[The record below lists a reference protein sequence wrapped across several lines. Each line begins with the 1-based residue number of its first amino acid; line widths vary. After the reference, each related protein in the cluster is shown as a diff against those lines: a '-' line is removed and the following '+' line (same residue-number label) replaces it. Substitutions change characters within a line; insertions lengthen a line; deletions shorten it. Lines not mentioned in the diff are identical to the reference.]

1 MRAWMLLSVVVSVV
15 AAGCSDDNTGP
26 TGPEPQIPTNLIST
40 SLDGAVALLWDDNAF
55 AADPNRFQNYR
66 IFSTTYDLDND
77 LCGSTWSLEGT
88 TVAPEFIVSALVN
101 GEPRCF
107 SVSAVNVDQIES
119 ARSAERPD
127 TPRPDARNVVV
138 FARQAQDANSGFIFW
153 ADDGDET
160 VQDAELG
167 VVTNGSDPDVD
178 FSVER
183 DGSGRL
189 FLAPVFSSTTVA
201 SYGDVADLTSIDIA
215 PISGFARSE
224 LEAVP
229 GRGYVFQMPG
239 GDGLF
244 RYGAVRTTHVGQNFL
259 ILDWAYQ
266 TDPENPELR
275 ISPVR

>member
-1 MRAWMLLSVVVSVV
+1 MRAWIPLSLLLV
-15 AAGCSDDNTGP
+15 AGCSDDNTGP
-26 TGPEPQIPTNLIST
+26 TGGEPQIPTDLVST
-40 SLDGAVALLWDDNAF
+40 SLDGAVALLWDDTAF
-55 AADPNRFQNYR
+55 DADPNGFQNYR
-66 IFSTTYDLDND
+66 VFSTTYDLDSD
-77 LCGSTWSLEGT
+77 RCGSSWRLEGT
-88 TVAPEFIVSALVN
+88 TVAPEFIVGALVN

-107 SVSAVNVDQIES
+107 TVSAVNIDQVES
-119 ARSAERPD
+119 ARSLERPD
-127 TPRPDARNVVV
+127 TPRPDSRNVVV
-138 FARQAQDANSGFIFW
+138 FARQAQDAGSGFIFW
-153 ADDGDET
+153 GDDGDET
-160 VQDAELG
+160 VEDDELG
-167 VVTNGSDPDVD
+167 IVTNGSDPDVD

-189 FLAPVFSSTTVA
+189 FLTPVFASTTVA
-201 SYGDVADLTSIDIA
+201 NYGDVADLTSIDIA
-215 PISGFARSE
+215 PLSGFARTG

-275 ISPVR
+275 ISTIR